1 MSKYQEMDLDNNDDE
16 EEDHDINGDGND
28 IWRNS

>member
-1 MSKYQEMDLDNNDDE
+1 MSKYQEMDLDSDDDD
-16 EEDHDINGDGND
+16 EDHDINGDDND

>member
-1 MSKYQEMDLDNNDDE
+1 MSKYQEMDLDNDDDE
-16 EEDHDINGDGND
+16 EEDHDINGDDND